1 MCYIIHIFV
10 HQRREQN
17 YRIVVSYCGSGMLS
31 IFYYQTRNYKR
42 VINTDM
48 YDISFYVFDINVFGR
63 FRTQAKLGNLSLLH
77 YIFLLL
83 RIIGLTYPRAKEIG
97 LYTKRKA
104 N

>member
-1 MCYIIHIFV
+1 MLSVIQRTIMCYIIHISV

-17 YRIVVSYCGSGMLS
+17 YLIVVSYYGSGMLS
-31 IFYYQTRNYKR
+31 RFYYNVYH
-42 VINTDM
+42 
-48 YDISFYVFDINVFGR
+48 INVFGR
-63 FRTQAKLGNLSLLH
+63 FRTHAKLGNLSLLH